1 VPRKPQSAQN
11 SQVLD
16 ELEAIDTSL
25 LQQLIDLRTEQT
37 RLDQYRKKAAE
48 LKGKVEENVWKRVVA
63 DYGARATKLESQ
75 AAPLKVEVQREYKKL
90 RALRDR
96 IVSTLDQARLAKEE
110 LEFRHAVGELSE
122 AELAEKLADP
132 TGVLDSCNKDLA
144 AVDGRKAKFVEAFG
158 SEADLESITDPAMP
172 AEPAGSAPPAE
183 EGGSAK
189 DRASEDATGFAPPVE
204 APAEEAEPVS
214 TGQLD
219 RTFIL
224 PRAAVFVSVADGEPT
239 EFRLAAINFL
249 GRLEDNHIQLA
260 RPGVSR
266 KHAVIEASASGFTLK
281 DLGSQNG
288 TYLNGERVDTHE
300 LADGDRI
307 VIGDAQILYR
317 IPWPAAGESSVHAS

>member
-1 VPRKPQSAQN
+1 MPRKPQSTQT

-16 ELEAIDTSL
+16 ELEAIDTAL
-25 LQQLIDLRTEQT
+25 LHQLIDLRTEQT
-37 RLDQYRKKAAE
+37 RLEQYRKKAAE

-90 RALRDR
+90 RALRHR
-96 IVSTLDQARLAKEE
+96 IVSALDTARLAKEE

-122 AELAEKLADP
+122 AELTEKLEGPAEA
-132 TGVLDSCNKDLA
+132 LDSCTRDLA
-144 AVDGRKAKFVEAFG
+144 AVDARKAKFVEAFG
-158 SEADLESITDPAMP
+158 SETDLESITDPAMP
-172 AEPAGSAPPAE
+172 AEPVDSAPPAE
-183 EGGSAK
+183 EGGPPK
-189 DRASEDATGFAPPVE
+189 DEAADDATRFAPPVE
-204 APAEEAEPVS
+204 APAEEAEPAS
-214 TGQLD
+214 GQLD

-224 PRAAVFVSVADGEPT
+224 PKAAVFVSVADGEPM

-288 TYLNGERVDTHE
+288 TYLNGDRVDTHE